1 MNKINFASFMEE
13 FLQELNIEKISA
25 MPVGKQ
31 KETAKR
37 LGYTAWDADRKG
49 KTKKAETATKAEIG
63 VRSVFNKSI
72 SPGK

>member
-1 MNKINFASFMEE
+1 MNKARFAGFMEE
-13 FLQELNIEKISA
+13 FLQELNTEKISA
-25 MPVGKQ
+25 MSIGQQ
-31 KETAKR
+31 KEIAKR

-49 KTKKAETATKAEIG
+49 KSKKAETATKAEIG